1 MTAPT
6 LAVGFVANPS
16 SAILT
21 GGAIRFFPYV
31 YDSTAALQQWPYPIT
46 SWAWLFGNSVPTTFT
61 TDGSGTNLIITTAN
75 LYFQAGDQVAL
86 TSTVSLPTGLSAY
99 PTAIYYVKSV
109 TSTAITISITQG
121 GSAVTY
127 SVGTGSGT
135 FTAHPA
141 SSQPNPICYYRNF
154 AAGTEWNTVV
164 NITDS
169 QGNTASLTRN
179 NYVNLDIVA
188 NVPVPPNDGTYQ
200 AVSVLLYNATESA
213 LITRVPPNG
222 TVLGFSNFYLMYP
235 DIVNNLDKMGTATF
249 SLLDTGNSTATDQSL
264 NTTGTFV
271 MIFSGQ
277 NLVFSGKIQ
286 TSSQS
291 TQNGFSSTNA
301 VILWNVTCESD
312 YGKLLAL
319 NVPAA
324 ALDPNGYAIVDSP
337 GDIARRILQPVA
349 GIFGDWQGKI
359 CCEDIQIGF
368 QLNSANNLQSAGDI
382 YDKMET
388 LRVQSTYDLR
398 TRMDYLIFE
407 YSTFTY

>member
-6 LAVGFVANPS
+6 LAVGFVANPAS
-16 SAILT
+16 IVV
-21 GGAIRFFPYV
+21 GGEIRFFPYV
-31 YDSTAALQQWPYPIT
+31 YDSTGTDIQWPYPIVT
-46 SWAWLFGNSVPTTFT
+46 WAWSFNSGEATSAVPNPTWTPA
-61 TDGSGTNLIITTAN
+61 GS
-75 LYFQAGDQVAL
+75 
-86 TSTVSLPTGLSAY
+86 TGVY
-99 PTAIYYVKSV
+99 PVSV
-109 TSTAITISITQG
+109 T
-121 GSAVTY
+121 V
-127 SVGTGSGT
+127 
-135 FTAHPA
+135 
-141 SSQPNPICYYRNF
+141 
-154 AAGTEWNTVV
+154 
-164 NITDS
+164 TDS
-169 QGNTASLTRN
+169 QGNIATST
-179 NYVNLDIVA
+179 VTHCITIGTSVS
-188 NVPVPPNDGTYQ
+188 VPVPPNDGTYQ
-200 AVSVLLYNATESA
+200 AISVLLYNETESA
-213 LITRVPPNG
+213 LVTRVPPNG
-222 TVLGFSNFYLMYP
+222 TVPGFSNFYLMYP

-324 ALDPNGYAIVDSP
+324 ALDPNGYALVDSP

-349 GIFGDWQGKI
+349 GIFGDWRGKI